1 MNTAFLRTT
10 LATVLLGSA
19 GVCAGCASLSVMRLS
34 VGDCTQLPESASSYT
49 LYATSCSSAHS
60 AEVFALLPA
69 QGDEFPAPE
78 ELEAYAEKE
87 CSAAFPT
94 YVGIPATESALDVVW
109 LTPSE
114 ESWKRGD
121 RMIACLA
128 AANGTQ
134 TLTQSVKDSRF

>member
-1 MNTAFLRTT
+1 
-10 LATVLLGSA
+10 
-19 GVCAGCASLSVMRLS
+19 MRLS

-49 LYATSCSSAHS
+49 LYATSCSAEHT

-69 QGDEFPAPE
+69 QGEDFPAPE

-87 CSAAFPT
+87 CTAAFPA
-94 YVGIPATESALDVVW
+94 YVGLPAADSALDVVW